1 MNHQNFICIVW
12 LRLQTWSKHIIREQS
27 VPEFEMKVWIVEKE
41 IDDQIQSQYKR
52 SYKTKIKFI
61 NNENLNI
68 LEDIAFVF
76 FINFNQDSM
85 KQ

>member
-12 LRLQTWSKHIIREQS
+12 LRLQTWSKHIIRKES
-27 VPEFEMKVWIVEKE
+27 VWEFLMKIWIVGKE

-52 SYKTKIKFI
+52 SYKTKIKFV

-68 LEDIAFVF
+68 LEDIAFVL
-76 FINFNQDSM
+76 FINF
-85 KQ
+85 KKTV